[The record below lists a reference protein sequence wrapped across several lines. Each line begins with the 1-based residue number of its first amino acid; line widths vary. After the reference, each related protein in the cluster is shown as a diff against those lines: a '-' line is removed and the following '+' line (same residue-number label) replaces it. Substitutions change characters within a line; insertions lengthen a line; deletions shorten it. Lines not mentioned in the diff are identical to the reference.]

1 MNFGKKAS
9 LCYTISM
16 ETKIIE
22 KYFFFGL
29 LAATLIFTFLIFRPF
44 WVVLVL
50 GASFSIVL
58 YPIFEWFTKGRL
70 PNYLA
75 SFLTVI
81 FFTIILCGP
90 ILGIGAL
97 VFKQTKNI
105 YSSLIEKQ
113 GSYPIM
119 DSINDSV
126 NNLLPEGV
134 TFDMKARVNDFVSYL
149 SHNVASVFTSTVS
162 AFFSFLLMLLI
173 IFFFLK
179 DGAKW
184 KKAILVLSPLSDKN
198 DEKIIEKLS
207 IAINSVMMGNLF
219 IALIQ
224 GVLMGIGLWIFNV
237 PNPAVWGLVASVA
250 SFIPTIGTSLI
261 SIPAMIFLFSSGHTP
276 SAIGL
281 LVWAGVIVGL
291 VDNFLSPVIIGEKI
305 NVPPLL
311 ILFSVLGGI
320 SLLGPVG
327 ALLGPLTVSF
337 LYTLIAIYRNEFKQN
352 AQNIPA

>member
-1 MNFGKKAS
+1 
-9 LCYTISM
+9 M

-29 LAATLIFTFLIFRPF
+29 LTATFIFTFLIFRPF

-58 YPIFEWFTKGRL
+58 YPVFEWFTKMRL

-75 SFLTVI
+75 SFFAIIL
-81 FFTIILCGP
+81 FTLVLCGP

-105 YSSLIEKQ
+105 YSSVIERQ
-113 GSYPIM
+113 NTYPIM
-119 DSINDSV
+119 DSINTSV
-126 NNLLPEGV
+126 NNILPEGI
-134 TFDMKARVNDFVSYL
+134 TFDMNQKAADFISFL
-149 SHNVASVFTSTVS
+149 SNNVANIFTSTVS
-162 AFFSFLLMLLI
+162 AFFSFILMLLI

-184 KKAILVLSPLSDKN
+184 KRAIIILSPLSDKN
-198 DEKIIEKLS
+198 DEKIIERLK
-207 IAINSVMMGNLF
+207 IAVNSVMMGNLF

-224 GVLMGIGLWIFNV
+224 GLLMGLGLWIFNV
-237 PNPAVWGLVASVA
+237 PNPAVWGLVAAVA

-261 SIPAMIFLFSSGHTP
+261 SIPAMIFLFSSGHTS

-281 LVWAGVIVGL
+281 LVWAGVVVGL
-291 VDNFLSPVIIGEKI
+291 VDNFLSPIIIGEKI

-311 ILFSVLGGI
+311 ILFSVLGGM

-327 ALLGPLTVSF
+327 ALLGPLTISF

>member
-1 MNFGKKAS
+1 
-9 LCYTISM
+9 
-16 ETKIIE
+16 
-22 KYFFFGL
+22 
-29 LAATLIFTFLIFRPF
+29 
-44 WVVLVL
+44 VVLVL

-58 YPIFEWFTKGRL
+58 YPVFEWFIKGRL

-81 FFTIILCGP
+81 LFTIILCGP

-105 YSSLIEKQ
+105 YSSVIEKQ
-113 GSYPIM
+113 DSYPIM

-126 NNLLPEGV
+126 NSFLPEGIA
-134 TFDMKARVNDFVSYL
+134 FDMNQKATDFISYL
-149 SHNVASVFTSTVS
+149 SQNVASIFTSTIS
-162 AFFSFLLMLLI
+162 AFFSFILMLLI

-179 DGAKW
+179 DGTRW
-184 KKAILVLSPLSDKN
+184 KRAIIVLSPLSDKN
-198 DEKIIEKLS
+198 DEKIIERLRV
-207 IAINSVMMGNLF
+207 AVNSVMMGNLF

-224 GVLMGIGLWIFNV
+224 GVLMGLGLWIFNV

-250 SFIPTIGTSLI
+250 SFIPTIGTSLV
-261 SIPAMIFLFSSGHTP
+261 SVPSMIFLFSSGNT
-276 SAIGL
+276 SGSFGL
-281 LVWAGVIVGL
+281 LIWAIIVVGL
-291 VDNFLSPVIIGEKI
+291 IDNFLSPIIIGEKI
-305 NVPPLL
+305 SVPPLL

>member
-1 MNFGKKAS
+1 M
-9 LCYTISM
+9 M
-16 ETKIIE
+16 QTKIIE

-29 LAATLIFTFLIFRPF
+29 LTATFVFTFFIFQPF
-44 WVVLVL
+44 WVVLVF

-58 YPIFEWFTKGRL
+58 YPVFEWLKKGRL
-70 PNYLA
+70 PSYLA
-75 SFLTVI
+75 SLLTVI
-81 FFTIILCGP
+81 LFTIILCGP

-97 VFKQTKNI
+97 VFKQTKDI
-105 YSSLIEKQ
+105 YSSVIEKQ
-113 GSYPIM
+113 ASYPIL
-119 DSINDSV
+119 DSINNSV
-126 NNLLPEGV
+126 NNYLPEGV
-134 TFDMKARVNDFVSYL
+134 TFDINTKVTSFISYL

-162 AFFSFLLMLLI
+162 AFFSFILTLFI

-184 KKAILVLSPLSDKN
+184 KRIIMILSPLSDKN
-198 DEKIIEKLS
+198 DEKIIERLK
-207 IAINSVMMGNLF
+207 IAVNSVMMGNLF

-224 GVLMGIGLWIFNV
+224 GVLMGFGLWIFNV

-261 SIPAMIFLFSSGHTP
+261 SIPAMIFLFYTGETS

-281 LVWAGVIVGL
+281 LIWAVIVVGL
-291 VDNFLSPVIIGEKI
+291 VDNFLSPIIIGEKI

-320 SLLGPVG
+320 SLLGPAG

-352 AQNIPA
+352 EQNISI